1 MRRIELKNNLFFS
14 AAVIFII
21 KGMRENFIK
30 MAAKN
35 MASTKATDPS
45 IIVPRFFM
53 ILEFESFSLSALVVV
68 VFMIS

>member
-1 MRRIELKNNLFFS
+1 MRKIELKNNLFFS

-30 MAAKN
+30 MAVKI

-53 ILEFESFSLSALVVV
+53 ILEFESFSRSALVVA